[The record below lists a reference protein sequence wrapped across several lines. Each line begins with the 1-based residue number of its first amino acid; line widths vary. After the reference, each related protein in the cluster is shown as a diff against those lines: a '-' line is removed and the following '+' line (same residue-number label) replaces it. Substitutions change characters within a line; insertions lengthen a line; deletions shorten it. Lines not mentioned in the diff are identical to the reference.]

1 MFLSHS
7 QKRRFDWAIVGIVV
21 LVMGCGTMKSQVAT
35 EQLLISDAIER
46 SADQFD
52 FSSLSGT
59 TVYLDTQY
67 MSKVTAQGFL
77 NSDYIRSALRQRL
90 MRANC
95 RLAEAVADA
104 EYVVEVRVGA
114 LGTDSHEVNYG
125 IPANQPITS
134 TAAIFTGSAGIPA
147 LPEVSLAKK
156 NERRGAAKLHL
167 FAYNRE
173 TMEPVWQPDVSHGK
187 SSARSTWVLG
197 AGPFEKGTIY
207 DRTRFAGATL
217 DELEVNHLAIHNLK
231 TGVIGNVLGNSLSL
245 GSNILAGLVP
255 ISEENLANPIPADES
270 TTPIDDS
277 MLESAMDQLN
287 QLSIAEEADVPAFAI
302 PVAMAENAQPIRPV
316 SHSEEIAETTEQQK
330 STSADTATAIED

>member
-1 MFLSHS
+1 MPSTLCL
-7 QKRRFDWAIVGIVV
+7 RRQVHWFTAFAVV
-21 LVMGCGTMKSQVAT
+21 FVLGCGTMKNQVAT

-46 SADQFD
+46 AADQFD
-52 FSSLSGT
+52 FTALSGN

-90 MRANC
+90 MRCNC

-125 IPANQPITS
+125 IPASQSLTS
-134 TAAIFTGSAGIPA
+134 TAAIFSGSALPS

-156 NERRGAAKLHL
+156 NERRGAAKIHV
-167 FAYNRE
+167 FAYHRE

-187 SSARSTWVLG
+187 SSARSTWVFG

-217 DELEVNHLAIHNLK
+217 DELEVNQLAIQKLRA
-231 TGVIGNVLGNSLSL
+231 GVIGNVLGNSVSL
-245 GSNILAGLVP
+245 GSNFLTSLLPVGEKGFIAPSPVDEGMLDNAMAQLDALP
-255 ISEENLANPIPADES
+255 EEETHS
-270 TTPIDDS
+270 K
-277 MLESAMDQLN
+277 
-287 QLSIAEEADVPAFAI
+287 EEVKVPAFEI
-302 PVAMAENAQPIRPV
+302 PIAVVESAEPILPV
-316 SHSEEIAETTEQQK
+316 SHSEPVRTVESAEGPGDQN
-330 STSADTATAIED
+330 